1 MTKIDN
7 LIDTLAGELTPVSRH
22 ALRMRLASAII
33 FGVIGAAVALFAS
46 FALRS
51 HLHHVTVAAF
61 WVKFLY
67 SAGLMGATII
77 ALDQVARPDGRIGN
91 MIRVSTA
98 AFAVI
103 ALLAIGQ
110 LVLSPTSSYPGLIFG
125 FSAPFCPFLIV
136 VFGLPAFFANMWF
149 LHRAAP
155 FNPGLAGFVA
165 GACAGAIGAWVYAL
179 ACVENG
185 IPFIAIWYTLG
196 ILLSG
201 LLGSVVGKLSLRW

>member
-7 LIDTLAGELTPVSRH
+7 LIDTLVADLTPVSRH

-33 FGVIGAAVALFAS
+33 FGVIGAAFALFAS
-46 FALRS
+46 FAFRS
-51 HLHHVTVAAF
+51 HSHHVTMAAF

-77 ALDQVARPDGRIGN
+77 ALDHVARPDGLIGN
-91 MIRVSTA
+91 MIRVSMA

-125 FSAPFCPFLIV
+125 FSALFCPFLIV
-136 VFGLPAFFANMWF
+136 AFGLPAFFANMWF
-149 LHRAAP
+149 LRRAAP

-185 IPFIAIWYTLG
+185 IPFIALWYTLG

>member
-1 MTKIDN
+1 MTKIDD
-7 LIDTLAGELTPVSRH
+7 LIETLVNDLTPVSRH
-22 ALRMRLASAII
+22 ALRVRLASAIVV
-33 FGVIGAAVALFAS
+33 GVIGAAVALFVSLA
-46 FALRS
+46 FRP

-77 ALDQVARPDGRIGN
+77 ALDHVARPDGPIGN
-91 MIRVSTA
+91 MIRVSVA

-103 ALLAIGQ
+103 ALLAIAQ
-110 LVLSPTSSYPGLIFG
+110 LALSPASSYSGLIFG
-125 FSAPFCPFLIV
+125 YSALFCPFLISA
-136 VFGLPAFFANMWF
+136 FGLPAFVANMWF
-149 LHRAAP
+149 LRRAAP
-155 FNPGLAGFVA
+155 TSPGLAGFVA
-165 GACAGAIGAWVYAL
+165 GTCAGAIGAWVYAL

-201 LLGSVVGKLSLRW
+201 LLGSLVGKFSLRW